1 MNYPSVF
8 FKNRKRSAKN
18 VTRTN
23 TIQKKMLEEKTR
35 TKTRTRIQMK
45 ETRRPAVVQRAS
57 KKVWGMGKVLQTCSS
72 LARRNLSII
81 TRMESEPVKA

>member
-1 MNYPSVF
+1 MRMRT
-8 FKNRKRSAKN
+8 RKKR
-18 VTRTN
+18 TRTRM
-23 TIQKKMLEEKTR
+23 TPGTKTR

>member
-1 MNYPSVF
+1 MRMRT
-8 FKNRKRSAKN
+8 RKKR
-18 VTRTN
+18 TRTRM
-23 TIQKKMLEEKTR
+23 TPGTKTR

-72 LARRNLSII
+72 LARRKLSII